1 MALEPKT
8 GDLRRLK
15 TEQIDWP
22 EGGET
27 INRTLMARILLP
39 AITLGPAGPA
49 TAQVC
54 HRDGPAVTCD
64 DGQDVL
70 PGNRDQ
76 VPAND
81 IARLN

>member
-1 MALEPKT
+1 MALEPTT

-22 EGGET
+22 EGGNI
-27 INRTLMARILLP
+27 INPTLVTRIPLS
-39 AITLGPAGPA
+39 AITRGSAGPA
-49 TAQVC
+49 LAQVC
-54 HRDGPAVTCD
+54 HRDRSAVTCD
-64 DGQDVL
+64 DGRDVL
-70 PGNRDQ
+70 PGNRDH